1 MKLNK
6 FFKYHC
12 DAYFITLKRRED
24 RVNNVKSIIA
34 NDLFASHTVVNAVD
48 KLDLSIEDT
57 KEFYRKAN
65 AEWEMEQSLPRDVR
79 LYGVERWVGGKEH
92 LFERPSSRSLYTG
105 TYACYLSHIKA
116 IETALSDENNSEYIV
131 IIEDDA
137 QFNNVKM
144 FDYIDSVDIFTKPD
158 ITVFGGAVKMASYAS
173 EENRFEQ
180 LLQGFNVAK
189 VDRIPSDRPKSIRQR
204 YITTMYALRRET
216 AYIFLDTV
224 KKHQMPIDA
233 SWWYAFAK
241 LSTFKYNPCLIRQD
255 TMNIEGAR
263 RDNVGKRKGVKNA

>member
-6 FFKYHC
+6 FFKDHC
-12 DAYFITLKRRED
+12 DAYFITLKRAED
-24 RVNNVKSIIA
+24 RVKNVESIIA
-34 NDLFASHTVVNAVD
+34 KDIFNKHTVVDAVD

-57 KEFYRKAN
+57 KEFYKKAN
-65 AEWEMEQSLPRDVR
+65 AEWEMEQSLPKDVR

-92 LFERPSSRSLYTG
+92 LFNRPSSRSLYTG
-105 TYACYLSHIKA
+105 TFACYLSHIKA
-116 IETALSDENNSEYIV
+116 IETALNDGSNSKYIV

-137 QFNNVKM
+137 DFSTSNV
-144 FDYIDSVDIFTKPD
+144 FDFVDSVDSFANPD
-158 ITVFGGAVKMASYAS
+158 IIVVGGAVKMASYAS

-180 LLQGFNVAK
+180 LIQGFNVAK
-189 VDRIPSDRPKSIRQR
+189 VDRIPSDRPKSIKQR
-204 YITTMYALRRET
+204 YVTTMYALRRQT
-216 AYIFLDTV
+216 ANIFLDTI

-255 TMNIEGAR
+255 RVNIEGAR
-263 RDNVGKRKGVKNA
+263 R